1 MPCWMP
7 PRFARGASVERDK
20 SCYSP
25 LFRSCFCLVSWSLS
39 TSWATLPWASSPGPT
54 WTEFGFG
61 YPPRL
66 FSLGVWHGT
75 EYTINALPV
84 GGFTNMGEDDP
95 SLPNSMASKPWY
107 IRAAAF
113 LAGPVMNVVL
123 AIICYVVISIA
134 GQQVAVGDVIIEEV
148 VSGSPAEAAGLLV
161 GDRMVAINGT
171 EINNSLELSQATQ
184 LSAGTPVELAIER
197 AGERLDIRLVPR
209 INPPSGEGAMGIGI
223 TMPDVR
229 FETVRY
235 PVGQAISMG
244 FRRTWGMTKMIVN
257 SFGAMFRGAIEPDVA
272 GPVGL
277 AQVTGQVARTGFVN
291 LLDLMALV
299 SVNLA
304 ILNLLP
310 FPPLD
315 GFRLLLIAIEVVMG
329 GRRLELKTT
338 TVINA
343 VGMIILLGL
352 MFLVT
357 VRDVIRVASGQT
369 FLP

>member
-1 MPCWMP
+1 MLFTIASFLFLFGIVVFVHELGH
-7 PRFARGASVERDK
+7 FAVGKLS
-20 SCYSP
+20 
-25 LFRSCFCLVSWSLS
+25 RSNVS
-39 TSWATLPWASSPGPT
+39 
-54 WTEFGFG
+54 EFGFG

-66 FSLGVWHGT
+66 FSLGVWRGT

-84 GGFTNMGEDDP
+84 GGFVNMGEDDP
-95 SLPNSMASKPWY
+95 TLPNSMASKPWY
-107 IRAAAF
+107 VRAAAF

-123 AIICYVVISIA
+123 AVLCYVAISIA
-134 GQQVAVGDVIIEEV
+134 GQQMPMGDVIIEDV
-148 VSGSPAEAAGLLV
+148 APGSPAEAAGLLV
-161 GDRMVAINGT
+161 GDRMVVINGA
-171 EINNSLELSQATQ
+171 EISNSLELSQATQ
-184 LSAGTPVELAIER
+184 LSAGMPIELTVER
-197 AGERLDIRLVPR
+197 AGELLDVELVPR
-209 INPPSGEGAMGIGI
+209 INPPAGEGAMGIGI

-244 FRRTWGMTKMIVN
+244 FSRTWGMTQLIVS
-257 SFGAMFRGAIEPDVA
+257 SFGAMFRGAIEADVT

-277 AQVTGQVARTGFVN
+277 AQITGQVARTGFVN

-315 GFRLLLIAIEVVMG
+315 GFRLLLIVIELVMG
-329 GRRLELKTT
+329 GRRLELRTT

-343 VGMIILLGL
+343 VGMVILLGL

-357 VRDVIRVASGQT
+357 VRDVIRVASGQS